1 MDRVMNIKKVIS
13 VLTVSALALCFTAC
27 RARERYLNA
36 EESRIAETPLVCHE
50 AFGHYYFSPGWTE
63 IGSGHSHTHSY
74 CLKTDLDNPDRPYS
88 VTVTH
93 ETNEYSY
100 EEGYSFANIEYPILT
115 EEYGEDA
122 VTMTGMGG
130 INDTGFASFEI
141 QTEDTHIY
149 QWYILGDYEQ
159 VLFELTV
166 EDEDYAQENCIYD
179 DVDNTTLTFYFD

>member
-1 MDRVMNIKKVIS
+1 M
-13 VLTVSALALCFTAC
+13 
-27 RARERYLNA
+27 
-36 EESRIAETPLVCHE
+36 
-50 AFGHYYFSPGWTE
+50 
-63 IGSGHSHTHSY
+63 
-74 CLKTDLDNPDRPYS
+74 
-88 VTVTH
+88 TVTH
-93 ETNEYSY
+93 ETNEYSH
-100 EEGYSFANIEYPILT
+100 EEGYSFGNIEYPILT

-166 EDEDYAQENCIYD
+166 EDEDYAQENYIYE
-179 DVDNTTLTFYFD
+179 DVDNTTVTFYFD